1 MISSIGIVF
10 SWISFSLLLI
20 LFFNKKKYYTEILV
34 RINLFIQVF
43 LFCLLEV
50 GLFLNDFSVS
60 YIANY
65 SAKSTPPLYK
75 FASLWGSLDGSILLW
90 NLCLSLFMYLYL
102 KLYKNTSSD
111 LDIKIFSLIMI
122 FFVGYTVFS
131 SSPFAGCIE
140 LAAIGCSNSTIL
152 PFQELVTS
160 SIGRGPNPLL
170 QNHPLM
176 AIHPPMLY
184 VGYVGMTMP
193 FVAATGRLYSKQ
205 GRSNDWVEV
214 AEKTTY
220 IPWLFLTIGITL
232 GAAWSYEVLGWGG
245 YWAWDPVENVSFIP
259 WLLATAFLHSAKI
272 QKSQNT
278 LLNWNYILVGL
289 MFLSTIFGTFITR
302 SGVLI
307 SVHAFSNGNIGT
319 YLLFGMLLFSLIFIV
334 IGSKNIDYFSKSKKI
349 DNWFGK
355 SGFFV
360 YNNIFLFSA
369 ALVVFIGT
377 IFPLIYETLYDRQ
390 ITIGR
395 SYYDVI
401 VGPLLLILLGLMIF
415 SIKLPIKNLNFKKW
429 TDENNNLI
437 NSSLILSVFILL
449 YLNNS
454 YVLVVTVA
462 ISVLLIVLTFKNFY
476 KNFRGQKTNITYWTG
491 QIAHLGIAIFSLGII
506 LNVSQSYSTEKEINS
521 FEEFS
526 FNNQTYFVY
535 DSIEESLPEKNV
547 IKLPISNQRTTKFT
561 SLNIFKNSSQQ
572 AISSPAV
579 FRTFLNDI
587 YITVKFID
595 ENSYKL
601 IVRNNYGIFIMWIG
615 LFISSISF
623 LPRLKKYE
631 K

>member
-1 MISSIGIVF
+1 MIYNTGIIF
-10 SWISFSLLLI
+10 SWISFALLVI
-20 LFFNKKKYYTEILV
+20 LLFNKKEIFTEILV
-34 RINLFIQVF
+34 RLNLFVQVF
-43 LFCLLEV
+43 LFCLLEI
-50 GLFLNDFSVS
+50 GLFLNDFSIS

-65 SAKSTPPLYK
+65 SAESTPPLYK

-90 NLCLSLFMYLYL
+90 NLCLSFFMYLYL
-102 KLYKNTSSD
+102 KSYKDPSSD
-111 LDIKIFSLIMI
+111 IDIKIFSLIMI

-140 LAAIGCSNSTIL
+140 LAAVGCNNSSLL

-160 SIGRGPNPLL
+160 NIGRGPNPLL

-184 VGYVGMTMP
+184 IGYVGMTMP
-193 FVAATGRLYSKQ
+193 FVAATSRLYSKKQ
-205 GRSNDWVEV
+205 NANDWIEV

-289 MFLSTIFGTFITR
+289 MFLSTIFGTFVTR

-319 YLLFGMLLFSLIFIV
+319 YLLFGMMLFGIIFIV
-334 IGSKNIDYFSKSKKI
+334 IGSKNVEYFSNSKKI

-355 SGFFV
+355 AGFFV
-360 YNNIFLFSA
+360 YNNIFLFSS
-369 ALVVFIGT
+369 ALVIFIGT

-395 SYYDVI
+395 SYYDI
-401 VGPLLLILLGLMIF
+401 LVGPLLVILLGLMIF
-415 SIKLPIKNLNFKKW
+415 SNKLTIKNLNINKWFK
-429 TDENNNLI
+429 ENMILI
-437 NSSLILSVFILL
+437 NSSLAISILTLL
-449 YLNNS
+449 TFDNS
-454 YVLVVTVA
+454 YILVVTVA
-462 ISVLLIVLTFKNFY
+462 VSFMLILITVNNLFKNFR
-476 KNFRGQKTNITYWTG
+476 KSKINKTYWTG
-491 QIAHLGIAIFSLGII
+491 QIAHLGIAIFAFGII

-526 FNNQTYFVY
+526 FNDQTYFVY
-535 DSIEESLPEKNV
+535 DSIEESFPEKNV
-547 IKLPISNQRTTKFT
+547 IKLPISNQNTTKFT
-561 SLNIFKNSSQQ
+561 SLNIFNNSSQQ

-579 FRTFLNDI
+579 FRTFLNDV

-615 LFISSISF
+615 LFVSSISF
-623 LPRLKKYE
+623 VPRLSKNE

>member
-1 MISSIGIVF
+1 MIYNIGIIF
-10 SWISFSLLLI
+10 SWISLVLLLF
-20 LFFNKKKYYTEILV
+20 LFLNKKAIYTEILT
-34 RINLFIQVF
+34 RINLFIQIF
-43 LFCLLEV
+43 LFFLLEI
-50 GLFLNDFSVS
+50 GLFLNDFSIS

-65 SAKSTPPLYK
+65 SARSTPPLYK

-90 NLCLSLFMYLYL
+90 NLCLSFFMYLYL
-102 KLYKNTSSD
+102 KFYKDSSSD
-111 LDIKIFSLIMI
+111 IDIKIFSLIMI

-131 SSPFAGCIE
+131 SSPFAGCVE
-140 LAAIGCSNSTIL
+140 LAAVGCSNSTIL

-184 VGYVGMTMP
+184 IGYVGMSMP
-193 FVAATGRLYSKQ
+193 FVAAASRLYSKSDN
-205 GRSNDWVEV
+205 SNAWVEV

-289 MFLSTIFGTFITR
+289 MFLSTIFGTFVTR

-319 YLLFGMLLFSLIFIV
+319 YLLFGMLFFGSIFII
-334 IGSKNIDYFSKSKKI
+334 IGSKNTEYFSNSKKI

-360 YNNIFLFSA
+360 YNNVFLFSS

-395 SYYDVI
+395 TYYDI
-401 VGPLLLILLGLMIF
+401 LVGPLLLILLALMIF
-415 SIKLPIKNLNFKKW
+415 SIKLPVKNLNIKKW
-429 TDENNNLI
+429 IDENNIVI
-437 NSSLILSVFILL
+437 NSSLILSIFILL

-454 YVLVVTVA
+454 YILIATVV
-462 ISVLLIVLTFKNFY
+462 ISVLLILVTFSNIFKNFG
-476 KNFRGQKTNITYWTG
+476 NQKTNTSYWTG
-491 QIAHLGIAIFSLGII
+491 QIAHLGIAIFALGII
-506 LNVSQSYSTEKEINS
+506 LNVSQSYSMEKEIES
-521 FEEFS
+521 FEEFN

-547 IKLPISNQRTTKFT
+547 IKLPISNQNTTKYT